1 MYDDINDKFIE
12 RFIPSMNLNSANQ
25 TKVIK
30 YLKNIF
36 VNSTPSNNNSVK
48 LVDNCIRVF
57 SEYIGI

>member
-25 TKVIK
+25 TKVIN